1 MLTHKEVSICL
12 WPPSSRLIALQNS
25 SPSTKVY
32 GLKNVQHTVFPPRYK
47 TTWSLLGDQS
57 IFSHSANPQN
67 MIFLSLITWNS
78 SHSCWCLAE
87 ENSGG
92 FKPTLFSCSG
102 RKARRNGDLYGRG
115 PCLTWLMKGR
125 HCTTL
130 PAIWL
135 NRAFKNRVLRNTRTP
150 SLFFWQDCKITQ
162 RSFSCTCKSFHN
174 MAEKDAI
181 KKGLC
186 NNQLRNLIFTRKEI
200 PPCITVSKTNF
211 FFFFLLVTYYPSLKF
226 HNKDLWQALLEFWL
240 LF

>member
-1 MLTHKEVSICL
+1 MLHHKIPYQCVLTHKEMSIYL

-25 SPSTKVY
+25 STSTKVY
-32 GLKNVQHTVFPPRYK
+32 GLKNVRHTVFPPRYK
-47 TTWSLLGDQS
+47 TTWSLLRDQS
-57 IFSHSANPQN
+57 IFSRSANPQN

-102 RKARRNGDLYGRG
+102 RKARRNGELYGRG
-115 PCLTWLMKGR
+115 QCLTWLVKGR

-135 NRAFKNRVLRNTRTP
+135 NQAFKNRVLRNTRTP
-150 SLFFWQDCKITQ
+150 SL
-162 RSFSCTCKSFHN
+162 
-174 MAEKDAI
+174 
-181 KKGLC
+181 
-186 NNQLRNLIFTRKEI
+186 
-200 PPCITVSKTNF
+200 
-211 FFFFLLVTYYPSLKF
+211 
-226 HNKDLWQALLEFWL
+226 

>member
-1 MLTHKEVSICL
+1 MCADTQRFLSAF

-25 SPSTKVY
+25 SLSTKVY
-32 GLKNVQHTVFPPRYK
+32 GLKNVRYTAFPPGYK

-57 IFSHSANPQN
+57 IFSRSANPQN

-87 ENSGG
+87 GNSRG

-102 RKARRNGDLYGRG
+102 CEARRNGELNGQDQLA
-115 PCLTWLMKGR
+115 CLVKGR

-150 SLFFWQDCKITQ
+150 SLFF
-162 RSFSCTCKSFHN
+162 
-174 MAEKDAI
+174 
-181 KKGLC
+181 
-186 NNQLRNLIFTRKEI
+186 
-200 PPCITVSKTNF
+200 
-211 FFFFLLVTYYPSLKF
+211 
-226 HNKDLWQALLEFWL
+226 
-240 LF
+240 